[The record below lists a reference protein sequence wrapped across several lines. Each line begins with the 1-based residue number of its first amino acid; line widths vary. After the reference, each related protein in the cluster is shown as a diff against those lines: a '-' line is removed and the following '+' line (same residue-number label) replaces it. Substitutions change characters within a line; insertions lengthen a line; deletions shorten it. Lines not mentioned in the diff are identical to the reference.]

1 MRRRWIQ
8 IQGELVE
15 VTPGY
20 QVPKSEAPMV
30 QADLP
35 DYQSPIDGRIVHG
48 RRGRREDLKRSRSRP
63 YEGRVQEEKEAARQ
77 RAYNEQRDD
86 ARLDEH
92 ARRAYYELSPTK
104 RRILENR

>member
-1 MRRRWIQ
+1 MPRWVQ
-8 IQGELVE
+8 INGELVE
-15 VTPGY
+15 ITPNH
-20 QVPKSEAPMV
+20 QAPQREAPRIH
-30 QADLP
+30 ADLP

-48 RRGRREDLKRSRSRP
+48 RKGRREDLKRTRSRP
-63 YEGRVQEEKEAARQ
+63 WEGREQEEKEAARQ

-92 ARRAYYELSPTK
+92 ARRAYYCLSPEK